1 MNKQRVFGVV
11 QVLSIVLG
19 LANVVPAFAEDVY
32 KCTGQDGKII
42 YQKDPCEGARQAE
55 KKEIDPNRNVV
66 PYEGPPLS
74 NTGPG
79 PDASGTGNPAADG
92 QKAPASPEGT
102 TTIQQRKRRG
112 AY

>member
-1 MNKQRVFGVV
+1 MTKQRVLGVLP
-11 QVLSIVLG
+11 VLSIALG
-19 LANVVPAFAEDVY
+19 LVSVGPAFAEDIY
-32 KCTGQDGKII
+32 KCTGLDGKII

-74 NTGPG
+74 TTGPG

-92 QKAPASPEGT
+92 QKAPTSPEGT

-112 AY
+112 SY